1 MKNIGSNVQ
10 STVLEQKKIYRLL
23 ENYEKLISE
32 ECAILITD
40 QMVYKKEQELFDEK
54 TLKIN
59 KSKVN

>member
-32 ECAILITD
+32 DCAILITD
-40 QMVYKKEQELFDEK
+40 QMMYKKEQELFDEK
-54 TLKIN
+54 NIKWNTVIN
-59 KSKVN
+59 

>member
-40 QMVYKKEQELFDEK
+40 QMMYKKEQELFDGK
-54 TLKIN
+54 NIK
-59 KSKVN
+59 